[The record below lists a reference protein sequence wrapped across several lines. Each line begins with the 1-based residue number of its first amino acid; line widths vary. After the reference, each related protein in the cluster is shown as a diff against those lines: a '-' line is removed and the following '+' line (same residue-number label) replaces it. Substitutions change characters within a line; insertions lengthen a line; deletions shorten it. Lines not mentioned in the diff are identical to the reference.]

1 MSRMSEWVLI
11 VVLLIVAV
19 LFAMRDA
26 HAWTYGNGSL
36 YLGSPRYDIIQQC
49 EPGIAN
55 PNRNHGCTFNM
66 CVINLF

>member
-26 HAWTYGNGSL
+26 NAWTYGNGSS
-36 YLGSPRYDIIQQC
+36 YLGSPRYD
-49 EPGIAN
+49 
-55 PNRNHGCTFNM
+55 T
-66 CVINLF
+66 